1 MSTST
6 RATRVAATREAI
18 ITTAERLFAEQGVA
32 AVSNR
37 QISEAAGQGNNT
49 AVGYHFGTKA
59 DLVRAIIRKHMAHI
73 EEARVERLA
82 HVGPEPTLRDW
93 VECFVMPTMDHLGS
107 IGGPTWF
114 ARFAAQVLTDP
125 AMRDEIADEAMKA
138 PSLQRVSEG
147 LESCLS
153 DLPPEVREERN
164 GMVRQL
170 AVLVPAVREASL
182 AAGKTTARDTW
193 HEAGLG
199 LVDAIVGLYQAEYTE
214 LRGLPT
220 MKVTVDEDKCCGA
233 GSCVLVAPD
242 VFDQRDE
249 DGIVIL
255 LDPVPAPEYHEMVRE
270 AASVCPALAIDVSE
284 GA

>member
-6 RATRVAATREAI
+6 RASRVAATREAI
-18 ITTAERLFAEQGVA
+18 ITAAERLFAEHGVA

-73 EEARVERLA
+73 EEAREERLA
-82 HVGPEPTLRDW
+82 HIGPEPGLRDW

-107 IGGPTWF
+107 LGDPTWF

-125 AMRDEIADEAMKA
+125 AVRDEIADEAMQSPA
-138 PSLQRVSEG
+138 LRRVSDG
-147 LESCLS
+147 LDVCLS
-153 DLPPEVREERN
+153 DLPPEIRDERN
-164 GMVRQL
+164 AMVRQL

-199 LVDAIVGLYQAEYTE
+199 LVDAIVGLYGAEVTE
-214 LRGLPT
+214 LRGLPA

-255 LDPVPAPEYHEMVRE
+255 LEPAPAAEHHEAVRE